1 MKQRPAPPE
10 PSAAPG
16 GLLRRLVPAMSVLL
30 LAHGASPAT
39 QPTAFLPV
47 GVEYPAGEDAA
58 DRQRDLE
65 EMRRLRFNAVWFGPV
80 SADTGPRPLVHIDR
94 LLAGAPDPRVV
105 LPAETPPARVAVGF
119 ESSAAEVSAA
129 AWSAVGHTA
138 GGVVFADWQ
147 TLVANPDALA
157 AASQFAEDITRN
169 MALYA
174 PLRPVAAREGWR
186 QVRMGGGPA
195 GVRVALLES
204 ASALVLIA
212 VNEAEHDA
220 HVVMSFSP
228 DVPEAIWQN
237 MLRGGAVNFVA
248 SPDGPVYDRTFA
260 PGEVLVLAIRTGRR

>member
-1 MKQRPAPPE
+1 MKQRPAPSV

-16 GLLRRLVPAMSVLL
+16 LLQRLVPAMSVLL
-30 LAHGASPAT
+30 LAYGASPDT

-47 GVEYPAGEDAA
+47 AVEYPAGEDAA
-58 DRQRDLE
+58 ERQRDLE
-65 EMRRLRFNAVWFGPV
+65 ELRRLRFNAVRFGPV
-80 SADTGPRPLVHIDR
+80 SADTDPRPLVHIDR

-105 LPAETPPARVAVGF
+105 LPVDTPPARVAVGF

-129 AWSAVGHTA
+129 AWSAVGRAA

-174 PLRPVAAREGWR
+174 PLRPVAAREGRR
-186 QVRMGGGPA
+186 QVRMGDGPA

-212 VNEAEHDA
+212 VNASEDEAD
-220 HVVMSFSP
+220 VMMSFSP

-237 MLRGGAVNFVA
+237 MLRGGAVSFVA
-248 SPDGPVYDRTFA
+248 SPDGPIYERTFA
-260 PGEVLVLAIRTGRR
+260 PREVLVLAIRTDRR